1 MWTYRLFNVG
11 GADTNYRLTVGQGT
25 GVGGTFDAMAGH
37 NEASFSTRDRDHDI
51 SSDNCA
57 KVYGGAW

>member
-1 MWTYRLFNVG
+1 MG
-11 GADTNYRLTVGQGT
+11 GADTNYRLTVGQDT